1 MDGLNIGLSF
11 SGGGYRAAMFHL
23 GTLSFLNSINVGDG
37 KTLLEHVSVLSTVSG
52 GTITG
57 LKYMLSLAKKQ
68 DINDMV
74 DELYAFLY
82 NENLF
87 EDFFANLEKGRT
99 EDGMSFIKLM
109 ANIYDNKLFNN
120 SVMGD
125 LMDCVKNGP
134 VERFSA
140 NATDFGN
147 GLPFRFQ
154 VKSGLMVANDDRR
167 NVKREDLL
175 KITLGEA
182 LACSSC
188 FPGAFE
194 PMMFPDDFQ
203 VGSNGVMDKKDSFG
217 IMDGGIVDNQGIEVI
232 ELTEDSMR
240 RKGKALDL
248 VIVSDVSSPYL
259 NAYSPH
265 KQMLPKGIGKWTLD
279 NIQKGVW
286 WGGALTTLLLI
297 ASLLVGN
304 HYLIGAMTV
313 VWVLT
318 TVVNFAMGWSKK
330 KLVKLL
336 SKTIVGNIMPW
347 IKHLSLADIESLLMN
362 RATSVLMMTSS
373 VFLKRI
379 RKMSY
384 SSLHDDDGWHNR
396 LITNTIYELRPEE
409 NWALMCKNNN
419 LPAYLEPSLAMQENS
434 SKAASMK
441 TTLWFTQKD
450 KDNGYPEAVFA
461 AGRYTICFNLLKY
474 IEDIQKDGD
483 NTNENHELIISCKQ
497 QLMEAWAKF
506 QENPLWRDLPS
517 I

>member
-1 MDGLNIGLSF
+1 
-11 SGGGYRAAMFHL
+11 
-23 GTLSFLNSINVGDG
+23 
-37 KTLLEHVSVLSTVSG
+37 
-52 GTITG
+52 
-57 LKYMLSLAKKQ
+57 
-68 DINDMV
+68 
-74 DELYAFLY
+74 
-82 NENLF
+82 
-87 EDFFANLEKGRT
+87 
-99 EDGMSFIKLM
+99 
-109 ANIYDNKLFNN
+109 
-120 SVMGD
+120 MGD

-134 VERFSA
+134 VERYSA

-167 NVKREDLL
+167 NLKREDLL

-194 PMMFPDDFQ
+194 PMMFPDDFK
-203 VGSNGVMDKKDSFG
+203 VGSNGVMDKKDRFG

-232 ELTEDSMR
+232 ELAEESMR
-240 RKGKALDL
+240 KKGKAFDL
-248 VIVSDVSSPYL
+248 VIVSDVSSPYMD
-259 NAYSPH
+259 AYSPN
-265 KQMLPKGIGKWTLD
+265 KQMLPKCIGKWTLG
-279 NIQKGVW
+279 NIQKGVRW
-286 WGGALTTLLLI
+286 TGALTTLLWI
-297 ASLLVGN
+297 ASILAGN

-313 VWVLT
+313 VWGLT
-318 TVVNFAMGWSKK
+318 AVVNLIMARSKK
-330 KLVKLL
+330 KLVNLL
-336 SKTIVGNIMPW
+336 SKTIVGNITPW
-347 IKHLSLADIESLLMN
+347 LKHLSLADIESLLMN

-384 SSLHDDDGWHNR
+384 SSLHDDEEWHNR

-409 NWALMCKNNN
+409 KWAFMRKNNN
-419 LPAYLEPSLAMQENS
+419 LPEYLAPSPAMQENS
-434 SKAASMK
+434 RKAANMK
-441 TTLWFTQKD
+441 TTLWFTQED

-461 AGRYTICFNLLKY
+461 AGRYTICYNLLKY

-506 QENPLWRDLPS
+506 QENPLEGA

>member
-1 MDGLNIGLSF
+1 
-11 SGGGYRAAMFHL
+11 
-23 GTLSFLNSINVGDG
+23 
-37 KTLLEHVSVLSTVSG
+37 
-52 GTITG
+52 
-57 LKYMLSLAKKQ
+57 
-68 DINDMV
+68 
-74 DELYAFLY
+74 
-82 NENLF
+82 
-87 EDFFANLEKGRT
+87 
-99 EDGMSFIKLM
+99 
-109 ANIYDNKLFNN
+109 
-120 SVMGD
+120 MGD

-134 VERFSA
+134 VERYSA

-167 NVKREDLL
+167 NLKREDLL

-194 PMMFPDDFQ
+194 PMMFPDDFK
-203 VGSNGVMDKKDSFG
+203 VGSNGVMDKKDRFG

-232 ELTEDSMR
+232 ELAEESMR
-240 RKGKALDL
+240 KKGKAFDL
-248 VIVSDVSSPYL
+248 VIVSDVSSPYMD
-259 NAYSPH
+259 AYSPN
-265 KQMLPKGIGKWTLD
+265 KQMLPKSIGKWTLG
-279 NIQKGVW
+279 NIQKGVRW
-286 WGGALTTLLLI
+286 AGALTTLLWI
-297 ASLLVGN
+297 ASILAGN

-313 VWVLT
+313 VWGLT
-318 TVVNFAMGWSKK
+318 AVVNLIMARSKK

-336 SKTIVGNIMPW
+336 SKTIVGNITPW
-347 IKHLSLADIESLLMN
+347 LKHLSLADIESLLMN

-384 SSLHDDDGWHNR
+384 SSLHDDEEWHNR

-409 NWALMCKNNN
+409 KWSFMRKNNN
-419 LPAYLEPSLAMQENS
+419 LPEYLAPSPAMQENS
-434 SKAASMK
+434 RKAANMK
-441 TTLWFTQKD
+441 TTLWFTQED

-461 AGRYTICFNLLKY
+461 AGRYTICYNLLKY

-506 QENPLWRDLPS
+506 QENPLEDA

>member
-1 MDGLNIGLSF
+1 
-11 SGGGYRAAMFHL
+11 
-23 GTLSFLNSINVGDG
+23 
-37 KTLLEHVSVLSTVSG
+37 
-52 GTITG
+52 
-57 LKYMLSLAKKQ
+57 
-68 DINDMV
+68 
-74 DELYAFLY
+74 
-82 NENLF
+82 
-87 EDFFANLEKGRT
+87 
-99 EDGMSFIKLM
+99 
-109 ANIYDNKLFNN
+109 
-120 SVMGD
+120 MGD

-134 VERFSA
+134 VERYSA

-167 NVKREDLL
+167 NLKREDLL

-194 PMMFPDDFQ
+194 PMMFPDDFK
-203 VGSNGVMDKKDSFG
+203 VGSNGVMDKKDRFG

-232 ELTEDSMR
+232 ELAEESMR
-240 RKGKALDL
+240 KKGKAFDL
-248 VIVSDVSSPYL
+248 VIVSDVSSPYMD
-259 NAYSPH
+259 AYSPN
-265 KQMLPKGIGKWTLD
+265 KQMLPKSIGKWTLG
-279 NIQKGVW
+279 NIQKGVRW
-286 WGGALTTLLLI
+286 TGALTTLLWI
-297 ASLLVGN
+297 ASILAGN

-313 VWVLT
+313 VWGLAA
-318 TVVNFAMGWSKK
+318 VVNLIMARSKK
-330 KLVKLL
+330 KLVNLL
-336 SKTIVGNIMPW
+336 SKTIVGNITPW
-347 IKHLSLADIESLLMN
+347 LKHLSLADIESLLMN

-384 SSLHDDDGWHNR
+384 SSLHDDEEWHNR

-409 NWALMCKNNN
+409 KWAFMRKNNN
-419 LPAYLEPSLAMQENS
+419 LPEYLAPSPAMQENS
-434 SKAASMK
+434 RKAANMK
-441 TTLWFTQKD
+441 TTLWFTQED

-461 AGRYTICFNLLKY
+461 AGRYTICYNLLKY

-506 QENPLWRDLPS
+506 QENPLEGA

>member
-1 MDGLNIGLSF
+1 
-11 SGGGYRAAMFHL
+11 
-23 GTLSFLNSINVGDG
+23 
-37 KTLLEHVSVLSTVSG
+37 
-52 GTITG
+52 
-57 LKYMLSLAKKQ
+57 
-68 DINDMV
+68 
-74 DELYAFLY
+74 
-82 NENLF
+82 
-87 EDFFANLEKGRT
+87 
-99 EDGMSFIKLM
+99 
-109 ANIYDNKLFNN
+109 
-120 SVMGD
+120 MGD

-134 VERFSA
+134 VERYSA

-167 NVKREDLL
+167 NLKREDLL

-194 PMMFPDDFQ
+194 PMMFPDDFK
-203 VGSNGVMDKKDSFG
+203 VGSNGVVDKKDHFG

-232 ELTEDSMR
+232 ELAEESMR
-240 RKGKALDL
+240 KKGKAFDL
-248 VIVSDVSSPYL
+248 VIVSDVSSPYMD
-259 NAYSPH
+259 AYSPN
-265 KQMLPKGIGKWTLD
+265 KQMLPKSIGKWTLG
-279 NIQKGVW
+279 NIQKGVRW
-286 WGGALTTLLLI
+286 TGALTTLLWI
-297 ASLLVGN
+297 ASILAGN

-313 VWVLT
+313 VWGLAA
-318 TVVNFAMGWSKK
+318 VVNLIMARSKK
-330 KLVKLL
+330 KLVNLL
-336 SKTIVGNIMPW
+336 SKTIVGNITPW
-347 IKHLSLADIESLLMN
+347 LKHLSLADIESLLMN

-384 SSLHDDDGWHNR
+384 SSLHDDEEWHNR

-409 NWALMCKNNN
+409 KWAFMRKNNN
-419 LPAYLEPSLAMQENS
+419 LPEYLAPSPAMQENS
-434 SKAASMK
+434 RKAASMK
-441 TTLWFTQKD
+441 TTLWFTQED

-461 AGRYTICFNLLKY
+461 AGRYTICYNLLKY

-506 QENPLWRDLPS
+506 QENPLEGA

>member
-11 SGGGYRAAMFHL
+11 SGGGYRAAVFHL
-23 GTLSFLNSINVGDG
+23 GALSFLNSINVGDG

-134 VERFSA
+134 VERYSA

-167 NVKREDLL
+167 NLKREDLL

-194 PMMFPDDFQ
+194 PMMFPDDFK

-232 ELTEDSMR
+232 ELAEESMR
-240 RKGKALDL
+240 KKGKAFDL
-248 VIVSDVSSPYL
+248 VIVSDVSSPYMD
-259 NAYSPH
+259 AYSPN
-265 KQMLPKGIGKWTLD
+265 KQMLPKSIGKWTLG
-279 NIQKGVW
+279 NIQKGVRW
-286 WGGALTTLLLI
+286 TGALTTLLWI
-297 ASLLVGN
+297 ASILAGN

-313 VWVLT
+313 VWGLT
-318 TVVNFAMGWSKK
+318 AVVNLIMARSKK
-330 KLVKLL
+330 KLVNLL
-336 SKTIVGNIMPW
+336 SKTIVGNITPW
-347 IKHLSLADIESLLMN
+347 LKHLSLADIESLLMN

-384 SSLHDDDGWHNR
+384 SSLHDDEEWHNR

-409 NWALMCKNNN
+409 KWAFMRKNNN
-419 LPAYLEPSLAMQENS
+419 LPEYLAPSPAMQENS
-434 SKAASMK
+434 RKAANMK
-441 TTLWFTQKD
+441 TTLWFTQED

-461 AGRYTICFNLLKY
+461 AGRYTICYNLLKY

-506 QENPLWRDLPS
+506 QENPLEGA

>member
-11 SGGGYRAAMFHL
+11 SGGGYRAAVFHL
-23 GTLSFLNSINVGDG
+23 GALSFLNSINVGDG

-167 NVKREDLL
+167 NLKREDLL

-194 PMMFPDDFQ
+194 PMMFPDDFK
-203 VGSNGVMDKKDSFG
+203 VGSNGVMDKKDRFG

-232 ELTEDSMR
+232 ELAEESMR
-240 RKGKALDL
+240 KKGKAFDL
-248 VIVSDVSSPYL
+248 VIVSDVSSPYMD
-259 NAYSPH
+259 AYSPN
-265 KQMLPKGIGKWTLD
+265 KQMLPKSIGKWTLG
-279 NIQKGVW
+279 NIQKGVRW
-286 WGGALTTLLLI
+286 TGALTTLLWI
-297 ASLLVGN
+297 ASILAGN

-313 VWVLT
+313 VWGLT
-318 TVVNFAMGWSKK
+318 AAVNLIMARSKK

-336 SKTIVGNIMPW
+336 SKTIVGNITPW
-347 IKHLSLADIESLLMN
+347 LKHLSLADIESLLMN

-384 SSLHDDDGWHNR
+384 SSLHDDEEWHNR

-409 NWALMCKNNN
+409 KWAFMRKNNN
-419 LPAYLEPSLAMQENS
+419 LPEYLAPSPAMQENS
-434 SKAASMK
+434 RKAANMK
-441 TTLWFTQKD
+441 TTLWFTQED

-461 AGRYTICFNLLKY
+461 AGRYTICYNLLKY

-506 QENPLWRDLPS
+506 QENPLEGA

>member
-1 MDGLNIGLSF
+1 
-11 SGGGYRAAMFHL
+11 
-23 GTLSFLNSINVGDG
+23 
-37 KTLLEHVSVLSTVSG
+37 
-52 GTITG
+52 
-57 LKYMLSLAKKQ
+57 
-68 DINDMV
+68 
-74 DELYAFLY
+74 
-82 NENLF
+82 
-87 EDFFANLEKGRT
+87 
-99 EDGMSFIKLM
+99 
-109 ANIYDNKLFNN
+109 
-120 SVMGD
+120 MGD

-134 VERFSA
+134 VERYSA

-167 NVKREDLL
+167 NLKREDLL

-203 VGSNGVMDKKDSFG
+203 VGSKVEMDKKDSFG

-232 ELTEDSMR
+232 ELAEESMR
-240 RKGKALDL
+240 KKGKAFDL
-248 VIVSDVSSPYL
+248 VIVSDVSSPYMD
-259 NAYSPH
+259 AYSPN
-265 KQMLPKGIGKWTLD
+265 KQMLPKSIGKWTLG
-279 NIQKGVW
+279 NIQKGVRW
-286 WGGALTTLLLI
+286 TGALTTLLWI
-297 ASLLVGN
+297 ASILAGN

-313 VWVLT
+313 VWGLAA
-318 TVVNFAMGWSKK
+318 VVNLIMARSKK
-330 KLVKLL
+330 KLVNLL
-336 SKTIVGNIMPW
+336 SKTIVGNITPW
-347 IKHLSLADIESLLMN
+347 LKHLSLADIESLLMN

-384 SSLHDDDGWHNR
+384 SSLHDDEEWHNR

-409 NWALMCKNNN
+409 KWAFMRKNNN
-419 LPAYLEPSLAMQENS
+419 LPEYLAPSPAMQENS
-434 SKAASMK
+434 RKAANMK
-441 TTLWFTQKD
+441 TTLWFTQED

-461 AGRYTICFNLLKY
+461 AGRYTICYNLLKY

-506 QENPLWRDLPS
+506 QENPLEGA

>member
-1 MDGLNIGLSF
+1 MDGLNIGMSF
-11 SGGGYRAAMFHL
+11 SGGGYRAAVFHL
-23 GTLSFLNSINVGDG
+23 GTLSFLNSIKVGDG

-68 DINDMV
+68 DVDDMV
-74 DELYAFLY
+74 NELYVFLCD
-82 NENLF
+82 EFLF

-99 EDGMSFIKLM
+99 EDGLSFIKLM
-109 ANIYDNKLFNN
+109 ANIYDDKLFNH

-125 LMDCVKNGP
+125 LMDCVDHGP

-154 VKSGLMVANDDRR
+154 VKNGLIVANDERR
-167 NVKREDLL
+167 SLKKEDLL

-203 VGSNGVMDKKDSFG
+203 VGNSGAINKKDRFG

-232 ELTEDSMR
+232 ELEEDSLK

-248 VIVSDVSSPYL
+248 VIVSDVSSPYMD
-259 NAYSPH
+259 AYAPN
-265 KQMLPKGIGKWTLD
+265 KQMLPKSIGNITLD
-279 NIQKGVW
+279 KMQKSVW
-286 WGGALTTLLLI
+286 WAEGVTTFLWI
-297 ASLLVGN
+297 ASLLAGN

-313 VWVLT
+313 VWGMVTLA
-318 TVVNFAMGWSKK
+318 NFAMYWSKK

-336 SKTIVGNIMPW
+336 SKTIVGNITPW

-384 SSLHDDDGWHNR
+384 SNLHNDEEWHHR
-396 LITNTIYELRPEE
+396 LITNTIYELRPDEK
-409 NWALMCKNNN
+409 WVSKSKNNN
-419 LPAYLEPSLAMQENS
+419 LPKYLEPSPAMQEVS
-434 SKAASMK
+434 RKAADMK
-441 TTLWFTQKD
+441 TTLWFTQED
-450 KDNGYPEAVFA
+450 KEKGYPEALFA
-461 AGRYTICFNLLKY
+461 AGRYTICYNLLSY
-474 IEDIQKDGD
+474 IEDIQKDSK
-483 NTNENHELIISCKQ
+483 NINENHQLIISCKQ
-497 QLMEAWAKF
+497 QLMDAWEKF
-506 QENPLWRDLPS
+506 KENPLGK
-517 I
+517 

>member
-1 MDGLNIGLSF
+1 
-11 SGGGYRAAMFHL
+11 
-23 GTLSFLNSINVGDG
+23 
-37 KTLLEHVSVLSTVSG
+37 
-52 GTITG
+52 
-57 LKYMLSLAKKQ
+57 
-68 DINDMV
+68 
-74 DELYAFLY
+74 
-82 NENLF
+82 
-87 EDFFANLEKGRT
+87 LEKGRT

-134 VERFSA
+134 VERYSA

-167 NVKREDLL
+167 NLKREDLL

-194 PMMFPDDFQ
+194 PMMFPDDFK
-203 VGSNGVMDKKDSFG
+203 VGSNGVMDKKDHFG

-232 ELTEDSMR
+232 ELAEESMR
-240 RKGKALDL
+240 KKGKAFDL
-248 VIVSDVSSPYL
+248 VIVSDVSSPYMD
-259 NAYSPH
+259 AYSPN
-265 KQMLPKGIGKWTLD
+265 KQMLPKSIGKWTLG
-279 NIQKGVW
+279 NIQKGVRW
-286 WGGALTTLLLI
+286 TGALTTLLWI
-297 ASLLVGN
+297 ASILAGN

-313 VWVLT
+313 VWGLAA
-318 TVVNFAMGWSKK
+318 VVNLIMARSKK
-330 KLVKLL
+330 KLVNLL
-336 SKTIVGNIMPW
+336 SKTIVGNITPW
-347 IKHLSLADIESLLMN
+347 LKHLSLADIESLLMN

-384 SSLHDDDGWHNR
+384 SSLHDDEEWHNR

-409 NWALMCKNNN
+409 KWAFMRKNNN
-419 LPAYLEPSLAMQENS
+419 LPEYLAPSPAMQENS
-434 SKAASMK
+434 RKAANMK
-441 TTLWFTQKD
+441 TTLWFTQED

-461 AGRYTICFNLLKY
+461 AGRYTICYNLLKY

-506 QENPLWRDLPS
+506 QENPLEGA

>member
-1 MDGLNIGLSF
+1 
-11 SGGGYRAAMFHL
+11 
-23 GTLSFLNSINVGDG
+23 
-37 KTLLEHVSVLSTVSG
+37 
-52 GTITG
+52 
-57 LKYMLSLAKKQ
+57 
-68 DINDMV
+68 
-74 DELYAFLY
+74 
-82 NENLF
+82 
-87 EDFFANLEKGRT
+87 
-99 EDGMSFIKLM
+99 
-109 ANIYDNKLFNN
+109 
-120 SVMGD
+120 MGD

-134 VERFSA
+134 VERYSA

-167 NVKREDLL
+167 NLKREDLL

-194 PMMFPDDFQ
+194 PMMFPDDFK
-203 VGSNGVMDKKDSFG
+203 VGSNGVMDKKDRFG

-232 ELTEDSMR
+232 ELAEESMR
-240 RKGKALDL
+240 KKGKAFDL
-248 VIVSDVSSPYL
+248 VIVSDVSSPYMD
-259 NAYSPH
+259 AYSPN
-265 KQMLPKGIGKWTLD
+265 KQMLPKSIGKWTLG
-279 NIQKGVW
+279 NIQKGVRW
-286 WGGALTTLLLI
+286 AGALTTLLWI
-297 ASLLVGN
+297 ASILAGN

-313 VWVLT
+313 VWGLAA
-318 TVVNFAMGWSKK
+318 VVNLIMARSKK
-330 KLVKLL
+330 KLVNLL
-336 SKTIVGNIMPW
+336 SKTIVGNITPW
-347 IKHLSLADIESLLMN
+347 LKHLSLADIESLLMN

-384 SSLHDDDGWHNR
+384 SSLHDDEEWHNR

-409 NWALMCKNNN
+409 KWAFMRKNNN
-419 LPAYLEPSLAMQENS
+419 LPEYLAPSPAMQENS
-434 SKAASMK
+434 RKAANMK
-441 TTLWFTQKD
+441 TTLWFTQED

-461 AGRYTICFNLLKY
+461 AGRYTICYNLLKY

-506 QENPLWRDLPS
+506 QENPLEGA

>member
-1 MDGLNIGLSF
+1 
-11 SGGGYRAAMFHL
+11 
-23 GTLSFLNSINVGDG
+23 
-37 KTLLEHVSVLSTVSG
+37 
-52 GTITG
+52 
-57 LKYMLSLAKKQ
+57 
-68 DINDMV
+68 
-74 DELYAFLY
+74 
-82 NENLF
+82 
-87 EDFFANLEKGRT
+87 
-99 EDGMSFIKLM
+99 
-109 ANIYDNKLFNN
+109 
-120 SVMGD
+120 MGD

-134 VERFSA
+134 VERYSA

-167 NVKREDLL
+167 NLKREDLL

-194 PMMFPDDFQ
+194 PMMFPDDFK
-203 VGSNGVMDKKDSFG
+203 VGSNGVMDKKDRFG

-232 ELTEDSMR
+232 ELAEESMR
-240 RKGKALDL
+240 KKGKAFDL
-248 VIVSDVSSPYL
+248 VIVSDVSSPYMD
-259 NAYSPH
+259 AYSPN
-265 KQMLPKGIGKWTLD
+265 KQMLPKSIGKWTLG
-279 NIQKGVW
+279 NIQKGVRW
-286 WGGALTTLLLI
+286 TGALTTLLWI
-297 ASLLVGN
+297 ASILAGN

-313 VWVLT
+313 VWGLAA
-318 TVVNFAMGWSKK
+318 VVNLIMARSKK
-330 KLVKLL
+330 KLVNLL
-336 SKTIVGNIMPW
+336 SKTIVGNITPW
-347 IKHLSLADIESLLMN
+347 LKHLSLADIESLLMN

-384 SSLHDDDGWHNR
+384 SSLHDDEEWHNR

-409 NWALMCKNNN
+409 KWAYMRKNNN
-419 LPAYLEPSLAMQENS
+419 LPEYLAPSPAMQENS
-434 SKAASMK
+434 RKAANMK
-441 TTLWFTQKD
+441 TTLWFTQED

-461 AGRYTICFNLLKY
+461 AGRYTICYNLLKY

-497 QLMEAWAKF
+497 QLMEAWTKF
-506 QENPLWRDLPS
+506 QENPLEGA

>member
-1 MDGLNIGLSF
+1 
-11 SGGGYRAAMFHL
+11 
-23 GTLSFLNSINVGDG
+23 
-37 KTLLEHVSVLSTVSG
+37 
-52 GTITG
+52 
-57 LKYMLSLAKKQ
+57 
-68 DINDMV
+68 
-74 DELYAFLY
+74 
-82 NENLF
+82 
-87 EDFFANLEKGRT
+87 
-99 EDGMSFIKLM
+99 
-109 ANIYDNKLFNN
+109 
-120 SVMGD
+120 MGD

-134 VERFSA
+134 VERYSA

-167 NVKREDLL
+167 NLKREDLL

-194 PMMFPDDFQ
+194 PMMFPDDFK
-203 VGSNGVMDKKDSFG
+203 VGSNGVMDKKDRFG

-232 ELTEDSMR
+232 ELAEESMR
-240 RKGKALDL
+240 KKGKAFDL
-248 VIVSDVSSPYL
+248 VIVSDVSSPYMD
-259 NAYSPH
+259 AYSPN
-265 KQMLPKGIGKWTLD
+265 KQMLPKSIGKWTLG
-279 NIQKGVW
+279 NIQKGVRW
-286 WGGALTTLLLI
+286 TGALTTLLWI
-297 ASLLVGN
+297 ASILAGN

-313 VWVLT
+313 VWGLT
-318 TVVNFAMGWSKK
+318 AVVNLIMARSKK

-336 SKTIVGNIMPW
+336 SKTILGNITPW
-347 IKHLSLADIESLLMN
+347 LKHLSLADIESLLMN

-384 SSLHDDDGWHNR
+384 SSLHDDEEWHNR

-409 NWALMCKNNN
+409 KWAFMRKNNN
-419 LPAYLEPSLAMQENS
+419 LPEYLAPSPAMQENS
-434 SKAASMK
+434 RKAANMK
-441 TTLWFTQKD
+441 TTLWFTQED

-461 AGRYTICFNLLKY
+461 AGRYTICYNLLKY

-506 QENPLWRDLPS
+506 QENPLEGA